1 MNVVRR
7 TCGYL
12 GENYWNEGKTKE
24 IKQRVN
30 QAREIQKQRY
40 TNDDIYCNAELNVGQ
55 IKKYCKLD
63 DMSKDLLLE
72 LVDSKQLS
80 VRTYYKIIKIARTIA
95 DIDNSESIKIEH
107 IVEAIHYKNI

>member
-1 MNVVRR
+1 
-7 TCGYL
+7 
-12 GENYWNEGKTKE
+12 
-24 IKQRVN
+24 
-30 QAREIQKQRY
+30 
-40 TNDDIYCNAELNVGQ
+40 
-55 IKKYCKLD
+55 
-63 DMSKDLLLE
+63 MSKDLLLE